1 MKKEYFVYRKI
12 YKDYGRIRLT
22 IKDVM
27 KKRNISIY
35 RLSILTDINWNIL
48 KKYTKGT
55 VYRVDLDI
63 LSRICYALNCS
74 LDELIC
80 YEQDIKKVK
89 NMQKKKCKNKN
100 L

>member
-1 MKKEYFVYRKI
+1 MKRECFVYRKI
-12 YKDYGRIRLT
+12 YKDYGKIRLT

-35 RLSILTDINWNIL
+35 RLSILTDISWNIL
-48 KKYTKGT
+48 KKYIKGT

-80 YEQDIKKVK
+80 YEQDIK